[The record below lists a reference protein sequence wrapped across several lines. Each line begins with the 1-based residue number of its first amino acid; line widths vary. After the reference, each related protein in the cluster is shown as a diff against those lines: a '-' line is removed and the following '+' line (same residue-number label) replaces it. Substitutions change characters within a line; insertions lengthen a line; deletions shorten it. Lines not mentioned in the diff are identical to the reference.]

1 MLLNANIGTLLYAHT
16 HIYTFFPQ
24 QSSQIETI
32 IKTEETNF
40 NFRGIALC
48 SSKALLVPY
57 SSWHVPRYHEWMKD
71 PVSKQA
77 Q

>member
-16 HIYTFFPQ
+16 WIYTFPEDL
-24 QSSQIETI
+24 QIETI
-32 IKTEETNF
+32 IQTEEANSD
-40 NFRGIALC
+40 FRGIALC

-57 SSWHVPRYHEWMKD
+57 SSWHVPQYHEWMKD
-71 PVSKQA
+71 PVSKQD